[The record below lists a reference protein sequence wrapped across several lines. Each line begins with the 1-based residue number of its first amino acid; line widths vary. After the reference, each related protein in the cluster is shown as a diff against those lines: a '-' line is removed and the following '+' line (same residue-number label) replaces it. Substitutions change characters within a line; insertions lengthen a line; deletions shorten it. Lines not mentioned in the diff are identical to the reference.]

1 MNPSEFGSL
10 PLVPGKPRQ
19 VSKSHF
25 KAHALELCRLVESS
39 GEALVVTDHGRPS
52 IEVRPY
58 RQDAPAVA
66 DPLQPLRGSVLRF
79 ENPFEPVADHDWETL
94 A

>member
-1 MNPSEFGSL
+1 MASSGS
-10 PLVPGKPRQ
+10 PRQ

-25 KAHALELCRLVESS
+25 KAHALELFRQVEAS
-39 GEALVVTDHGRPS
+39 GEPLVVTDHGRPS

-58 RQDAPAVA
+58 RQPAPSAA
-66 DPLQPLRGSVLRF
+66 DPLDALRGTVLRF
-79 ENPFEPVADHDWETL
+79 DKPFEPVGENDWEAL